1 MGLRAH
7 RHGLADGRREPAR
20 RVGDRAAYA
29 EAGGV
34 PDGRGIRLIPGD
46 LEAAPV
52 ARDELVPFKPRVGE
66 GQPRPDLI
74 GATDQR
80 GEVPVGAIG
89 RLLVA
94 VTIKEA
100 EGPFAARNTE
110 LEGVLPPEPEVA

>member
-1 MGLRAH
+1 MGLRA
-7 RHGLADGRREPAR
+7 RPPGLADSRGERAP

-52 ARDELVPFKPRVGE
+52 ARDELVPFEPRVGE
-66 GQPRPDLI
+66 GQPRDDLI

-80 GEVPVGAIG
+80 GEVPVGAIV

-94 VTIKEA
+94 VLVEEP
-100 EGPFAARNTE
+100 EGPFAARDTE
-110 LEGVLPPEPEVA
+110 